1 MRLGEK
7 GNSWFRFICQPFLA
21 FFGIIKLDHILQK
34 GVPMSNY
41 LSVSSLTKYLKLKFD
56 KDPYLERVYLTGQ
69 VSNFRKRPN
78 HQYFSLKDEKAVIQA
93 TVWAGIYKSFGFE
106 LEDQCHWSDPTLWAK
121 WELFH
126 CHRKGGAR
134 WGRGLSH
141 PIWATQEKADRRRA
155 VSGSVEASSTTISK
169 KDRGGH

>member
-1 MRLGEK
+1 MISL
-7 GNSWFRFICQPFLA
+7 CLPAFLV

-106 LEDQCHWSDPTLWAK
+106 LEEGMKINVIGRIQLYEPSG
-121 WELFH
+121 ELFH

-134 WGRGLSH
+134 WCRGLSY
-141 PIWATQEKADRRRA
+141 
-155 VSGSVEASSTTISK
+155 SV
-169 KDRGGH
+169 

>member
-1 MRLGEK
+1 MISLYL
-7 GNSWFRFICQPFLA
+7 PAFLRV
-21 FFGIIKLDHILQK
+21 FGIIKLDHILQK

-93 TVWAGIYKSFGFE
+93 TVWAGVYRSFGFE
-106 LEDQCHWSDPTLWAK
+106 LEEGMKINVIGRIQLYEPSGSYSIVIEKAEPD
-121 WELFH
+121 
-126 CHRKGGAR
+126 G
-134 WGRGLSH
+134 GRGLGH
-141 PIWATQEKADRRRA
+141 PI
-155 VSGSVEASSTTISK
+155 
-169 KDRGGH
+169 